1 MPTCLYSPLF
11 VLVLCLECNLHLRCF
26 ECIIIDYMK
35 LSQLW
40 LVQAVYE
47 EMHLLVEIIRCICCL
62 TVDQKRQAS
71 GLSPKLMLPKPGQSG
86 LRPPGF
92 SHLPP
97 ARLAAFGF
105 VRSASVSSVSSNQ
118 SNDSTHSDPC
128 RSSREC
134 YNSSRHVKHVAL
146 AGEQFYKSHISYQV
160 INHVRSSV
168 FYFQFSARF

>member
-1 MPTCLYSPLF
+1 MDYTK
-11 VLVLCLECNLHLRCF
+11 LEGNYGLR
-26 ECIIIDYMK
+26 
-35 LSQLW
+35 S
-40 LVQAVYE
+40 VVST
-47 EMHLLVEIIRCICCL
+47 VL

-71 GLSPKLMLPKPGQSG
+71 SVSPKFMLPKPGQSG

-128 RSSREC
+128 RSSRES
-134 YNSSRHVKHVAL
+134 YNSSSHKPPVIHMLIYVNN
-146 AGEQFYKSHISYQV
+146 AGEC
-160 INHVRSSV
+160 
-168 FYFQFSARF
+168 YF

>member
-1 MPTCLYSPLF
+1 MFDGTNLKGLMF
-11 VLVLCLECNLHLRCF
+11 VNCF
-26 ECIIIDYMK
+26 
-35 LSQLW
+35 
-40 LVQAVYE
+40 
-47 EMHLLVEIIRCICCL
+47 
-62 TVDQKRQAS
+62 TVDQKRLAL
-71 GLSPKLMLPKPGQSG
+71 GVAPKFMLPKPGQSG

-134 YNSSRHVKHVAL
+134 YNSSCHKPAVYTLPMLEYTDVWV
-146 AGEQFYKSHISYQV
+146 QQIS
-160 INHVRSSV
+160 
-168 FYFQFSARF
+168 